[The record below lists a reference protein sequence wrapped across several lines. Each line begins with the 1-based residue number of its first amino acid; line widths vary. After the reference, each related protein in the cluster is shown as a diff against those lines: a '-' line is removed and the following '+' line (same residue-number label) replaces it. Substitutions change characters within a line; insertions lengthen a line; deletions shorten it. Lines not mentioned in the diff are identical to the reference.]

1 MAPDP
6 AVDVDGLT
14 IRYGSTV
21 AVDGVSFR
29 AAAGEV
35 TALLGPN
42 GAGKTSILEHLEGY
56 RPRAAGTVRVLGLD
70 PATDHRRLRNEVGL
84 MLQDGGLPPGIRP
97 AELLRQYAGFFP
109 DPVAP
114 GELLER
120 TGLTHRARTAV
131 RRLSGGEQRRLS
143 LALALV
149 GRPKVVFLDEPTAG
163 IDLEGREL
171 VRRTVSA
178 LTGEGAAVVLTT
190 HDLDEGQ
197 RMADRVVIV
206 DHGRIVADGTTAE
219 LLGAGTGDEIR
230 FAAPDGIDVASLGA
244 ALGGTVTASTGGEYV
259 AAVPPTPANV
269 AALTAWLAERD
280 LPLGDLRAGR
290 QRLDDVFRRLTSGT
304 SSVDTAAPSTGR
316 RGRGRRGRSTS

>member
-1 MAPDP
+1 MVTEP
-6 AVDVDGLT
+6 AVVVDGLT

-42 GAGKTSILEHLEGY
+42 GAGKTSVLEHLEGY
-56 RPRAAGTVRVLGLD
+56 RPRSGGSATVLGLD
-70 PATDHRRLRNEVGL
+70 PAVERRRLRGEVGL

-97 AELLRQYAGFFP
+97 GELLRQYAGFFP
-109 DPVAP
+109 DPVP
-114 GELLER
+114 PDELLER

-149 GRPKVVFLDEPTAG
+149 GRPRVVFLDEPTAG
-163 IDLEGREL
+163 IDLEGRDL
-171 VRRTVSA
+171 VRSA
-178 LTGEGAAVVLTT
+178 VADLTASGAAVVLTT

-206 DHGRIVADGTTAE
+206 DHGRVVADGTTAE
-219 LLGAGTGDEIR
+219 LLGAGAGDEIR
-230 FAAPDGIDVASLGA
+230 FAAPEGLDVADLGTV
-244 ALGGTVTASTGGEYV
+244 LGGPVTAATGGEYV

-269 AALTAWLAERD
+269 AALTAWLAAND

-290 QRLDDVFRRLTSGT
+290 QRLDDVFRRLTGEAT
-304 SSVDTAAPSTGR
+304 SAGPGGPGADGDRRRRR
-316 RGRGRRGRSTS
+316 RGGGR